1 VTTIQLPNGWRPR
14 GYQMDAWNYLERGGK
29 HAELIWCRRA
39 GKDEIALHR
48 TAVAAFERVGGYWHM
63 LPMAAQAR
71 KAIWNAVNP
80 KTGKKRIDEAFPEAI
95 RRKKNDQEMY
105 IEFINGS
112 TWQVLGSDNY
122 NAMVGAPPVG
132 IVYSE
137 WALSNPAAKAYL
149 RPILAENNG
158 WQIFITTP
166 RGKNHAYTTYQGAK
180 DDPDSFAQI
189 LTAEQTG
196 QYQPEQ
202 LLKLRAEYVRDFGEA
217 MGNALFDQEFMC
229 SFEAPILGAV
239 YAKELREA
247 RDRIVRVPY
256 DPSKPVHLFW
266 DLGRAD
272 KTAIWFC
279 QLAPFEYRVIDY
291 MEGVG
296 KHIGEYATD
305 LQAKR
310 YVYGDCWLPHDANNE
325 LLASQRTVA
334 QQLRDAGFKVKT
346 VPKTSIDTRIEA
358 ARLILPLCYFDEKRC
373 DVGLNALMNY
383 RYAVDD
389 DKHFSKDPLHD
400 WASHAA
406 DAFGYMA
413 VALKEPKAKTKDLQ
427 TRPRLNTLGRPL
439 GGGWMGI

>member
-1 VTTIQLPNGWRPR
+1 MPTVQLPNAWTPRP
-14 GYQMDAWNYLERGGK
+14 YQRAAWDYLERGGK

-39 GKDEIALHR
+39 GKDEVALHR
-48 TAVAAFERVGGYWHM
+48 TAVAAFERTGTYWHM

-105 IEFINGS
+105 IEFVNGS

-149 RPILAENNG
+149 RPIIAENNG

-166 RGKNHAYTTYQGAK
+166 RGKNHAHTTYLGAK
-180 DDPDSFAQI
+180 ADSDAFAQI
-189 LTAEQTG
+189 LTAVQTG
-196 QYQPEQ
+196 QYQAGQ
-202 LLKLRAEYVRDFGEA
+202 LEKLRAEYVRDFGEA

-229 SFEAPILGAV
+229 SFEAPVLGAV
-239 YAKELREA
+239 YAKEIREA
-247 RDRIVRVPY
+247 QARIIRVPY
-256 DPSKPVHLFW
+256 DRTKPVHLFW

-279 QLAPFEYRVIDY
+279 QLGPFEYRVIDY
-291 MEGVG
+291 LEGTG
-296 KHIGEYATD
+296 KHIGEYAVE
-305 LQAKR
+305 LQRKP
-310 YVYGDCWLPHDANNE
+310 YLYGDCWLPHDANNE

-334 QQLRDAGFKVKT
+334 QQLRDANFKVKT

-358 ARLILPLCYFDEKRC
+358 ARLIFPMIWFDEEKC
-373 DVGLNALMNY
+373 AEGLDALTNY
-383 RYAVDD
+383 RYAVDEET
-389 DKHFSKDPLHD
+389 KHFSDEPLHD

-413 VALKEPKAKTKDLQ
+413 VALREPKPPKKELQ
-427 TRPRLNTLGRPL
+427 TRPKPLPPGRIVP
-439 GGGWMGI
+439 GSWM

>member
-1 VTTIQLPNGWRPR
+1 
-14 GYQMDAWNYLERGGK
+14 
-29 HAELIWCRRA
+29 
-39 GKDEIALHR
+39 
-48 TAVAAFERVGGYWHM
+48 
-63 LPMAAQAR
+63 
-71 KAIWNAVNP
+71 
-80 KTGKKRIDEAFPEAI
+80 
-95 RRKKNDQEMY
+95 
-105 IEFINGS
+105 
-112 TWQVLGSDNY
+112 
-122 NAMVGAPPVG
+122 MVGAPPVG

-166 RGKNHAYTTYQGAK
+166 RGKNHAHTTYQNAK

-196 QYQPEQ
+196 QYTPEQ
-202 LLKLRAEYVRDFGEA
+202 LIKLRSEYVKDFGEA
-217 MGNALFDQEFMC
+217 LGSALFDQEFMC
-229 SFEAPILGAV
+229 SFEAPVLGAV
-239 YAKELREA
+239 YAKEIREA
-247 RDRIVRVPY
+247 RERIMRVPY

-272 KTAIWFC
+272 KTTIWFC
-279 QLAPFEYRVIDY
+279 QLGPFEYRVIDY
-291 MEGVG
+291 LEGTG
-296 KHIGEYATD
+296 KHIGEYAAE
-305 LQAKR
+305 LQRKS

-358 ARLILPLCYFDEKRC
+358 ARLIFPLCYFDERKC
-373 DVGLNALMNY
+373 EVGLDALMNY
-383 RYAVDD
+383 RYDVDD
-389 DKHFSKDPLHD
+389 DKHFSKEPLHD

-413 VALKEPKAKTKDLQ
+413 VALKEPKTKQ
-427 TRPRLNTLGRPL
+427 REFKTRPALNTMGRVQP
-439 GGGWMGI
+439 GGWMAS

>member
-1 VTTIQLPNGWRPR
+1 IG
-14 GYQMDAWNYLERGGK
+14 A
-29 HAELIWCRRA
+29 
-39 GKDEIALHR
+39 
-48 TAVAAFERVGGYWHM
+48 YWHM

-80 KTGKKRIDEAFPEAI
+80 RTGKKRIDEAFPEEI

-166 RGKNHAYTTYQGAK
+166 RGKNHAYTTFQGAK
-180 DDPDSFAQI
+180 EDPDAFAQLI
-189 LTAEQTG
+189 TAEQTG
-196 QYQPEQ
+196 QYDAEK
-202 LLKLRAEYVRDFGEA
+202 LAKLRSEYVRDFGEV

-229 SFEAPILGAV
+229 SFESPIMGAV

-247 RDRIVRVPY
+247 TPDRIRSVPY
-256 DPSKPVHLFW
+256 DPSKPVHIFW

-272 KTAIWFC
+272 KTAIWFA

-291 MEGVG
+291 LEGTQ
-296 KHIGEYATD
+296 KHIGEYIVE
-305 LQAKR
+305 LQAKK

-325 LLASQRTVA
+325 LLAAERTVA
-334 QQLRDAGFKVKT
+334 QQLRQAGFKTRT

-358 ARLILPLCYFDEKRC
+358 ARLLFPLIYVDERRC
-373 DVGLNALMNY
+373 EPGLDALRNY

-389 DKHFSKDPLHD
+389 ETKHFSKEPLHD

-413 VALKEPKAKTKDLQ
+413 VALREAKTK
-427 TRPRLNTLGRPL
+427 TIERPAKRP
-439 GGGWMGI
+439 

>member
-1 VTTIQLPNGWRPR
+1 MTTIRLPNNWQPR
-14 GYQMDAWNYLERGGK
+14 GYQLEAWNYLEKGGR

-39 GKDEIALHR
+39 GKDEISLHR
-48 TAVAAFERVGGYWHM
+48 TAVAAFERIGAYWHM

-80 KTGKKRIDEAFPEAI
+80 RTGKKRIDEAFPEEL

-137 WALSNPAAKAYL
+137 WALSNPASKAYL

-166 RGKNHAYTTYQGAK
+166 RGKNHAYTTFQGAK
-180 DDPDSFAQI
+180 EDPESFAQLI
-189 LTAEQTG
+189 TAEQTG
-196 QYQPEQ
+196 QYDAEK
-202 LLKLRAEYVRDFGEA
+202 LIKLRAEYVRDFGEV

-229 SFEAPILGAV
+229 SFESPILGAV

-247 RDRIVRVPY
+247 TTDRIRSVPY
-256 DPSKPVHLFW
+256 DPSKPVHIFW

-272 KTAIWFC
+272 KTAIWFA
-279 QLAPFEYRVIDY
+279 QLAPFEYRIIDY
-291 MEGVG
+291 MEGTQ
-296 KHIGEYATD
+296 KHIGEYIIE
-305 LQAKR
+305 LQQKK

-325 LLASQRTVA
+325 LLAAERTVA
-334 QQLRDAGFKVKT
+334 QQLRQAGFKTRT

-358 ARLILPLCYFDEKRC
+358 ARLLFPLIYFDEKRC
-373 DVGLNALMNY
+373 ETGLDALRNY

-389 DKHFSKDPLHD
+389 ETKHFSKEPLHD
-400 WASHAA
+400 WSSHAS

-413 VALKEPKAKTKDLQ
+413 IALREAKQKSIEKPTKKPFVIQ
-427 TRPRLNTLGRPL
+427 R
-439 GGGWMGI
+439 GGGSWM